1 MAQQFFG
8 ESAPLGRRFR
18 WTSDTDASTSG
29 LKATDIEVVGI
40 AKDAKYNDVTET
52 PQPMAFYPYSQNVNY
67 LNFFEVSVSGQP
79 GPIITEVRRA
89 MKEASRDLQ
98 IIEATTMAEQV
109 NRSLTQQTLVARL
122 STFFGLVAMLLA
134 CIGLF
139 GVMSYTV
146 ARRTNEIGIRMA
158 LGAQR
163 RDVLRLVLRDGLLP
177 VVAGQV
183 IGIAAAL
190 MVTGVARGLLYNLT
204 PNDPL
209 TIVVATLLLSVVA
222 GIAGYLPA
230 RRASR
235 LDPVAALRYE

>member
-1 MAQQFFG
+1 
-8 ESAPLGRRFR
+8 
-18 WTSDTDASTSG
+18 
-29 LKATDIEVVGI
+29 
-40 AKDAKYNDVTET
+40 
-52 PQPMAFYPYSQNVNY
+52 
-67 LNFFEVSVSGQP
+67 
-79 GPIITEVRRA
+79 
-89 MKEASRDLQ
+89 
-98 IIEATTMAEQV
+98 
-109 NRSLTQQTLVARL
+109 
-122 STFFGLVAMLLA
+122 
-134 CIGLF
+134 
-139 GVMSYTV
+139 MSYTV

>member
-1 MAQQFFG
+1 
-8 ESAPLGRRFR
+8 
-18 WTSDTDASTSG
+18 
-29 LKATDIEVVGI
+29 
-40 AKDAKYNDVTET
+40 
-52 PQPMAFYPYSQNVNY
+52 
-67 LNFFEVSVSGQP
+67 
-79 GPIITEVRRA
+79 